1 MKLDWKNPPKGV
13 MIALIAV
20 LAIGLGFLA
29 DFVITCFE
37 KNAYPREYAEYVA
50 VYAEAYGVPEGLVY
64 AVIRTESSFDSGAVS
79 PVGAVGLMQLMPSTF
94 EWLTDDMLFEHLESG
109 MLHDPETNIK
119 YGTYCLSYLYDRYG
133 DWELALAAYNGG
145 LGNVDKWLEDDRYAD
160 ADGEGGL
167 KKIPFKETRQFVARV
182 TDAWEM
188 YERLYEKDFTAKT
201 ATPAK

>member
-37 KNAYPREYAEYVA
+37 KNAYPCEYAEYVE

-64 AVIRTESSFDSGAVS
+64 AVIRTESGFDSGAVS
-79 PVGAVGLMQLMPSTF
+79 PVGAVGLMQLMPATF

-145 LGNVDKWLEDDRYAD
+145 LGNVDEWLENDRY

-167 KKIPFKETRQFVARV
+167 KRIPFRETRQFVARV

-188 YERLYEKDFTAKT
+188 YDRLYEKDFTAKT
-201 ATPAK
+201 ATPTE

>member
-37 KNAYPREYAEYVA
+37 KNAYPREYSEYVE

-79 PVGAVGLMQLMPSTF
+79 PVGAVGLMQLMPATF

-145 LGNVDKWLEDDRYAD
+145 LGNVDEWLEDDKY

-167 KKIPFKETRQFVARV
+167 KRIPFRETRQFVARV

-188 YERLYEKDFTAKT
+188 YDRLYEKDFTAKT
-201 ATPAK
+201 ATPTE

>member
-1 MKLDWKNPPKGV
+1 MKIDWKNPPKGV
-13 MIALIAV
+13 MIAFIAV

-29 DFVITCFE
+29 DFLITCLE
-37 KNAYPREYAEYVA
+37 KNAYPREYAEYVE

-94 EWLTDDMLFEHLESG
+94 EWLTDDKLFEHLESG
-109 MLHDPETNIK
+109 MLYDPETNIK
-119 YGTYCLSYLYDRYG
+119 YGTYCLSFLYDRYG

-167 KKIPFKETRQFVARV
+167 KRIPFKETRQFVARV

-188 YERLYEKDFTAKT
+188 YERLYAK
-201 ATPAK
+201 